1 MDNYCDYDIGFS
13 EAISEAI
20 VAATAT
26 AGAGVVAVAV
36 VVAAVTA
43 YGEYD
48 SNIIGAALCAEDQQP
63 FSLPLLHP

>member
-13 EAISEAI
+13 GAI
-20 VAATAT
+20 VAATAD
-26 AGAGVVAVAV
+26 A
-36 VVAAVTA
+36 AAVTA

-63 FSLPLLHP
+63 FS

>member
-20 VAATAT
+20 VAA
-26 AGAGVVAVAV
+26 GVVAVVAAVAAVAV
-36 VVAAVTA
+36 VAVVTA

>member
-13 EAISEAI
+13 GAIAEAI
-20 VAATAT
+20 VAAGVVADAT
-26 AGAGVVAVAV
+26 AGVAAVA

-63 FSLPLLHP
+63 FS